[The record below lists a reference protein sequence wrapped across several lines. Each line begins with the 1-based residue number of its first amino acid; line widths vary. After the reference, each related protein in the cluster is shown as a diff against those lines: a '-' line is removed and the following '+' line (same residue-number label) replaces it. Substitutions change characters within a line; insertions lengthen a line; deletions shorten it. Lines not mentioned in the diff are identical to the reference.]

1 MTGADP
7 QAFADISDHAQIVD
21 IAPGRIASRS

>member
-7 QAFADISDHAQIVD
+7 QAFADIAEQAQIVD
-21 IAPGRIASRS
+21 VAPGRLVSRA